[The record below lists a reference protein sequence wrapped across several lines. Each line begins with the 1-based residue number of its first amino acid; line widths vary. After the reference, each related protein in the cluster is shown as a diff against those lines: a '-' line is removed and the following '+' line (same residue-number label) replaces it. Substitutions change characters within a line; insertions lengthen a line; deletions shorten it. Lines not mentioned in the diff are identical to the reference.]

1 MTATKTHDVISR
13 SAPSVYATRLPQ
25 SQVQDQQ
32 PQRSNAT
39 DKRPQFSVFR
49 RFESAIHIPR
59 KSLSVMYVTL
69 HSSFAHMDHDTM
81 DAVVDCGIFAK
92 RPIPD
97 FDKKVSQIQEA
108 ISSPGRQGDNIANDV
123 SKQQPGNAACA
134 PYALAETVK
143 TTVPEC
149 MESACTLN
157 ASLEDGLSL

>member
-13 SAPSVYATRLPQ
+13 SAPSIYATRLQ
-25 SQVQDQQ
+25 QDQVQNLQ
-32 PQRSNAT
+32 PQRLNAA

-81 DAVVDCGIFAK
+81 DVVVDCGIFAK

-108 ISSPGRQGDNIANDV
+108 ISPPGRQGDNIVNDM
-123 SKQQPGNAACA
+123 SKQRQGYAACA
-134 PYALAETVK
+134 PCALAEKVK

-157 ASLEDGLSL
+157 ASVEDGLSL